1 MVRARFSWKGII
13 SKNNLSNKWGIVMKN
28 EVDLVVLGGGT
39 GIFAASRA
47 AKLGLKVVLIENR
60 KLGGVCLNWGGLATK
75 TLTSTVD
82 LFKNLEKAN
91 GKGIDG
97 SVALDWNKMKK
108 NKDKICAQFSKFP
121 EIFLKKEGVRIV
133 IGQGEI
139 LSPTKVKI
147 ISEREESIETKNIL
161 IATGS
166 HPITI
171 PGVELKDP
179 IVDSDRMLEL
189 ELVPKHLIIVGG
201 GIVGL
206 EFATIFSNLGSK
218 VTIVEMVPRILPDE
232 EPEVNNF
239 LLKNLRKNGIEIL
252 VHSKVTEVN
261 LVDNGVNV
269 TIQTPTE
276 KTSKNAEKVMMA
288 IGRKPN
294 IDREKLEAMGVK
306 TTPRGILVNDRMQT
320 SVKNIWGMGDAVFP
334 HLIANVAIKEGKI
347 AASNIAGIDSKMDY
361 ELIPRCCFTI
371 PEVAA
376 IGLTEKQAKEKGLE
390 IETVKTN
397 FSVQNFRAMASNKPE
412 GFIKIVTLTDG
423 TIIGATI
430 VGASA
435 SDLITEFTLAI
446 KNKMTAKEMSEI
458 IYVHPSFSEAIQNA
472 LEEIQ
477 GLSMM

>member
-1 MVRARFSWKGII
+1 LVI
-13 SKNNLSNKWGIVMKN
+13 LVE

-47 AKLGLKVVLIENR
+47 TKLGLKVVLVENR

-82 LFKNLEKAN
+82 LFKSVKKTNE
-91 GKGIDG
+91 KGIDG
-97 SVALDWNKMKK
+97 SVALNWLDMKK
-108 NKDKICAQFSKFP
+108 NKDIICSQFSKFP
-121 EIFLKKEGVRIV
+121 EIFLKKDGVRII

-139 LSPTKVKI
+139 LSPKKVKI
-147 ISEREESIETKNIL
+147 TSENGEEIIETKNIL

-171 PGVELKDP
+171 PGVEIKDP
-179 IVDSDRMLEL
+179 ILDSDKMLEL
-189 ELVPKHLIIVGG
+189 ESKPKDLIIVGG

-218 VTIVEMVPRILPDE
+218 VTIVEMLPSLLPSE

-239 LLKNLRKNGIEIL
+239 LLSNLKKNGIEVL
-252 VHSKVTEVN
+252 VDSKVTEISIVENCVN
-261 LVDNGVNV
+261 
-269 TIQTPTE
+269 IKIKTPSE
-276 KTSKNAEKVMMA
+276 DVSKNADKVMMA

-306 TTPRGILVNDRMQT
+306 TTARGILVDDRMQT
-320 SVKNIWGMGDAVFP
+320 SVKNIWAMGDAVFP

-347 AASNIAGIDSKMDY
+347 AASNIAGIDSTMDY

-376 IGLTEKQAKEKGLE
+376 VGLTEKQAKNQGLE
-390 IETVKTN
+390 IETVKIN
-397 FSVQNFRAMASNKPE
+397 FSFQNFRAMASNKPE
-412 GFIKIVTLTDG
+412 GFVKVVALTDG

-446 KNKMTAKEMSEI
+446 KNKMTVKEMSEI

-472 LEEIQ
+472 LEKIQ

>member
-1 MVRARFSWKGII
+1 
-13 SKNNLSNKWGIVMKN
+13 MKK
-28 EVDLVVLGGGT
+28 EVDLVILGGGT

-47 AKLGLKVVLIENR
+47 AKLGLKVVLVENR

-82 LFKNLEKAN
+82 LLKNVKKAS

-97 SVALDWNKMKK
+97 SVALDWNEMKE
-108 NKDKICAQFSKFP
+108 NKDKICSQFSKFP
-121 EIFLKKEGVRIV
+121 EVFLKKDGVRIV

-147 ISEREESIETKNIL
+147 ISDKQEIIETKNIL

-171 PGVELKDP
+171 PGVEFGGP
-179 IVDSDRMLEL
+179 ILDSDRMLEL
-189 ELVPKHLIIVGG
+189 ESIPKHLIIVGG

-206 EFATIFSNLGSK
+206 EFATIFSSLGSK
-218 VTIVEMVPRILPDE
+218 VTIVEMLPRLLPDE

-239 LLKNLRKNGIEIL
+239 LLNNLRKNGIEVL
-252 VHSKVTEVN
+252 VDSKVIDVK
-261 LVDNGVNV
+261 LVDNGVIV
-269 TIQTPTE
+269 KVQTRSE
-276 KTSKNAEKVMMA
+276 ESSRNADKVMMA

-294 IDREKLEAMGVK
+294 IDREELEAMGVR
-306 TTPRGILVNDRMQT
+306 TTARGILVDDRMQT
-320 SVKNIWGMGDAVFP
+320 SVENIWGMGDAVFP

-376 IGLTEKQAKEKGLE
+376 IGLTENQAKDKGLE
-390 IETVKTN
+390 IETVKVN
-397 FSVQNFRAMASNKPE
+397 FSAQNFRAMASNKPE
-412 GFIKIVTLTDG
+412 GFVKIVLLTDG

-430 VGASA
+430 AGASA

-446 KNKMTAKEMSEI
+446 KNKMTAKELSEI

-472 LEEIQ
+472 LEKIQ

>member
-1 MVRARFSWKGII
+1 MVVLKE
-13 SKNNLSNKWGIVMKN
+13 

-47 AKLGLKVVLIENR
+47 AKLGLKVVLVENR
-60 KLGGVCLNWGGLATK
+60 RLGGVCLNWGGLATK

-82 LFKNLEKAN
+82 LFKNVKKAN
-91 GKGIDG
+91 ENGIDG

-108 NKDKICAQFSKFP
+108 NKDKICSQFSKFP
-121 EIFLKKEGVRIV
+121 EIFLKKDGVRII

-139 LSPTKVKI
+139 LSPKKVKI
-147 ISEREESIETKNIL
+147 ISDKLEIIETKNIL

-179 IVDSDRMLEL
+179 IVDSDKMLEL
-189 ELVPKHLIIVGG
+189 ESVPKNFIIVGG

-206 EFATIFSNLGSK
+206 EFATIFRNLGSN
-218 VTIVEMVPRILPDE
+218 VTIVEMLPRLLPDE

-239 LLKNLRKNGIEIL
+239 LLSNLRKNGIEVL
-252 VHSKVTEVN
+252 VDSKVVDVN
-261 LVDNGVNV
+261 LVENGVNV
-269 TIQTPTE
+269 KIKTP
-276 KTSKNAEKVMMA
+276 SKETTKSADKVMMA

-294 IDREKLEAMGVK
+294 IKREKLEAMGVK
-306 TTPRGILVNDRMQT
+306 TTARGILVDDRMQT
-320 SVKNIWGMGDAVFP
+320 SVENIWGMGDAVFP

-371 PEVAA
+371 PEVGA
-376 IGLTEKQAKEKGLE
+376 IGLTEKQAKDQGLE
-390 IETVKTN
+390 IETVRVN
-397 FSVQNFRAMASNKPE
+397 FSSQNFRAMASNKPE

-435 SDLITEFTLAI
+435 SDLITEFILAI
-446 KNKMTAKEMSEI
+446 KNKMTAKEMSEL

-472 LEEIQ
+472 LEKIQ
-477 GLSMM
+477 GLSIM

>member
-1 MVRARFSWKGII
+1 VVFLEG
-13 SKNNLSNKWGIVMKN
+13 

-47 AKLGLKVVLIENR
+47 AKLGLKVVLVENR

-75 TLTSTVD
+75 TLTSIVD
-82 LFKNLEKAN
+82 LFKSVKKTSE
-91 GKGIDG
+91 KGIDG
-97 SVALDWNKMKK
+97 TVALNWLEMKK
-108 NKDKICAQFSKFP
+108 NKDKICSQFSKFP
-121 EIFLKKEGVRIV
+121 ETFLKKDGVRII

-147 ISEREESIETKNIL
+147 TSGNVEEIIETENIL

-166 HPITI
+166 HPITV

-189 ELVPKHLIIVGG
+189 DSVPKDLIIVGG

-206 EFATIFSNLGSK
+206 EFATIFSNLGSI
-218 VTIVEMVPRILPDE
+218 VTIVEMLPRLLPDE
-232 EPEVNNF
+232 EPEVNSF
-239 LLKNLRKNGIEIL
+239 LLNNLRKNGIKVL
-252 VHSKVTEVN
+252 VDSKVVS
-261 LVDNGVNV
+261 VNV
-269 TIQTPTE
+269 IDNVVNVKIKTTSEETTI
-276 KTSKNAEKVMMA
+276 NANKVMMA

-306 TTPRGILVNDRMQT
+306 TTARGILVDERMQT

-376 IGLTEKQAKEKGLE
+376 IGLTEKRAKDQGLE
-390 IETVKTN
+390 IETVKVN
-397 FSVQNFRAMASNKPE
+397 FSFQNFRAMASNKPE
-412 GFIKIVTLTDG
+412 GFVKIVTLIDG

-435 SDLITEFTLAI
+435 SDLISELTLAI
-446 KNKMTAKEMSEI
+446 KNRMTAKEMSEI

-472 LEEIQ
+472 LEKIQ